1 VNALER
7 GIRVLEALAADE
19 ALGEGLGV
27 LRIAELVGQD
37 KSQVSRTLRTLAAS
51 GLVDRDPETR
61 AYRLGWTVFGLA
73 ARAGE
78 TRLLAAGERVVRELA
93 QELSERVHL
102 SVLRGTEVLTVLS
115 YGGPHVIGAAGWV
128 GRTVPAYCTSAGY
141 ALLLDC
147 DVEAALGRVELVQ
160 LGPSTPRSLEE
171 VAARVESARRRG
183 YAVADEDFE
192 PGLLAVA
199 VPVRDFSGR
208 IAAALN
214 VSAPKFRLA
223 GRLDDTAA
231 AVVGAAERLS
241 AFLGRSGLRI
251 ESGKARAPRR
261 GARPPR

>member
-7 GIRVLEALAADE
+7 GILVLDALASDE
-19 ALGEGLGV
+19 ALPGGLGV

-37 KSQVSRTLRTLAAS
+37 KSQVSRTLQTLAAR

-78 TRLLAAGERVVRELA
+78 TRLLAAGEPIARTLA

-102 SVLRGTEVLTVLS
+102 SVLRGAGVLTVLS
-115 YGGPHVIGAAGWV
+115 YGAPHAIEAAGWV

-141 ALLLDC
+141 ALMLDA
-147 DVEAALGRVELVQ
+147 DVGAIVGTTELVP
-160 LGPSTPRSLEE
+160 LGPNTPRSLAE
-171 VAARVESARRRG
+171 VAARVEAARRRG

-192 PGLLAVA
+192 PGLVAVA
-199 VPVRDFSGR
+199 APVRDFRGR
-208 IAAALN
+208 ITAALN

-223 GRLDDTAA
+223 GRLEAAGA
-231 AVVGAAERLS
+231 AVVRAAEQLS
-241 AFLGRSGLRI
+241 GFLGASDLTADSPARQSPRAARS
-251 ESGKARAPRR
+251 RR
-261 GARPPR
+261 

>member
-1 VNALER
+1 
-7 GIRVLEALAADE
+7 
-19 ALGEGLGV
+19 
-27 LRIAELVGQD
+27 
-37 KSQVSRTLRTLAAS
+37 
-51 GLVDRDPETR
+51 
-61 AYRLGWTVFGLA
+61 
-73 ARAGE
+73 
-78 TRLLAAGERVVRELA
+78 
-93 QELSERVHL
+93 
-102 SVLRGTEVLTVLS
+102 VLTVLS

-147 DVEAALGRVELVQ
+147 DVEAALGGVELAR
-160 LGPSTPRSLEE
+160 LGPSTPRSLGE

-199 VPVRDFSGR
+199 APVRDFSGR

-241 AFLGRSGLRI
+241 AFLGRSALRP
-251 ESGKARAPRR
+251 ESGRARAPRR
-261 GARPPR
+261 GAPPPR